1 MTSVCKIRCLGF
13 VFVGRLIEIQM
24 FTKVGTCITISNDV
38 LNLKTFLLND
48 SLHSPILLDSDFL
61 FLGQVGRSKQNTQ
74 LNFHKG
80 AIRHSDLHT
89 LRCLSR
95 KKNQKTNSKTKKKMN
110 LFSIAR
116 HRGCLKT
123 EAGDFLKLS
132 KVPADWSSS
141 LKCFGSFFSTFILFF
156 FGGGNHRTY
165 FSLTTLY
172 MMPKH
177 PWCIGWDVGF
187 CGLNPKHDPPSIS
200 PIARKKNSGRVL
212 TPPNFKKNLYRLQL
226 TF

>member
-1 MTSVCKIRCLGF
+1 
-13 VFVGRLIEIQM
+13 M

-95 KKNQKTNSKTKKKMN
+95 KKNQKTNSKTKKKN
-110 LFSIAR
+110 EPIFDRQTS
-116 HRGCLKT
+116 G
-123 EAGDFLKLS
+123 
-132 KVPADWSSS
+132 
-141 LKCFGSFFSTFILFF
+141 
-156 FGGGNHRTY
+156 
-165 FSLTTLY
+165 
-172 MMPKH
+172 MP
-177 PWCIGWDVGF
+177 
-187 CGLNPKHDPPSIS
+187 
-200 PIARKKNSGRVL
+200 
-212 TPPNFKKNLYRLQL
+212 
-226 TF
+226 